1 MQQIPVILIQIVHI
15 EGPLK
20 GQIQEFSAT
29 RISIGRHPSCD
40 VRFPATLNIVSRQH
54 ASIER
59 DGNRFKV
66 VDSSSNGTLLN
77 GKPIKEAYLKDGD
90 VLTIAQ
96 GGPKISFLSKMTDQF
111 MSPERPKTAAPP
123 TPASQEPQAKPVT
136 RAPSPPTP
144 EPVAAPVPPPQPL
157 QPVPVEPPSP
167 AIEQRSKAPF
177 IIQFGPTL
185 RTFDELPIRIGQSG
199 QCEFPLP
206 MPGIADEQAMIFF
219 VGGQYWIKDL
229 TGKRQVYLNGQPV
242 EAGSVL
248 QPEDELSLSPQGPFF
263 KFLSGGR
270 LAECEAPA
278 PVASPPASQAPP
290 SPSAKGATKSHNLL
304 ERFWRRGKDN

>member
-29 RISIGRHPSCD
+29 QISIGRHPSCD

-54 ASIER
+54 ATIER

-66 VDSSSNGTLLN
+66 VDTSSNGTLLN

-111 MSPERPKTAAPP
+111 MAPEQPRAAAPP
-123 TPASQEPQAKPVT
+123 TPVPQEPQAKPVT
-136 RAPSPPTP
+136 PAPPPPTP
-144 EPVAAPVPPPQPL
+144 EPAVAPAPPSQPQPSPVVPPP
-157 QPVPVEPPSP
+157 PSV
-167 AIEQRSKAPF
+167 EQRSKAPF

-229 TGKRQVYLNGQPV
+229 TGKRQVCLNSQPV
-242 EAGSVL
+242 EAGSIL

-263 KFLSGGR
+263 KFLNGGR

-278 PVASPPASQAPP
+278 SVANPPASQAP
-290 SPSAKGATKSHNLL
+290 STPSAKEEPKSHNLL